1 MTLSTRNQIPA
12 AASARGHPGPGAVR
26 GFTLIEL
33 LLVIVIIAI
42 LSITALPRFVGLG
55 DDAHR
60 SSVAA
65 TASSFQSAVA
75 LANSACVSRNF
86 AGLDNLPNFGAGTVD
101 FNPNC
106 FPSSTNG
113 NNNLNV
119 NANRCLQVWN
129 GILSPA
135 PSISTPAVDTTDY
148 RAQGGGTI
156 CTYTYRKDAVTV
168 RRFTYNAATGTIIAT
183 NP

>member
-1 MTLSTRNQIPA
+1 LTHGARNQIPA
-12 AASARGHPGPGAVR
+12 AASAPGRPGPDLKR

-42 LSITALPRFVGLG
+42 LSAVALPRFVGLG

-65 TASSFQSAVA
+65 TASSFRGAMA

-119 NANRCLQVWN
+119 NANRCLQIWN

-135 PSISTPAVDTTDY
+135 PSISTPAADTTDY

-168 RRFTYNAATGTIIAT
+168 RRFTYNAATGTIIVT